1 MTTVQNEPIEV
12 QLRLERPGFTLDVD
26 VRLPGQGVSALFGP
40 SGCGKTTCLRAVA
53 GLERA
58 PQGRVVVAGEVWQDE
73 ARKQWLP
80 THRRALGYVFQ
91 EASLFPHLSVRGNVE
106 YGLRRLPAQRRRI
119 PLEQALELLGLQA
132 LLARAPAT
140 LSGGE
145 RQRARLAQLAAQDA
159 QTVLLDEP
167 LTHLDPAHQA
177 ALLGWTRAEAARG
190 RSVALTLHDPNWAA
204 GHCDR
209 LLFLYGDGRWQ
220 LGTPADLLTPTA
232 LEGLYGPGTAALWAR
247 GAPAQPV

>member
-1 MTTVQNEPIEV
+1 MTTMPNAPIEV
-12 QLRLERPGFTLDVD
+12 QLRLARPGFTLDID

-58 PQGRVVVAGEVWQDE
+58 PQGRVVVAREVWQDE

-145 RQRARLAQLAAQDA
+145 RQRVAIARALA
-159 QTVLLDEP
+159 T
-167 LTHLDPAHQA
+167 
-177 ALLGWTRAEAARG
+177 
-190 RSVALTLHDPNWAA
+190 SK
-204 GHCDR
+204 
-209 LLFLYGDGRWQ
+209 
-220 LGTPADLLTPTA
+220 
-232 LEGLYGPGTAALWAR
+232 
-247 GAPAQPV
+247 

>member
-1 MTTVQNEPIEV
+1 MTAMPNAPIEV
-12 QLRLERPGFTLDVD
+12 QLRLARPGFTLDID

-145 RQRARLAQLAAQDA
+145 RQRVAIARALATSPLLLA
-159 QTVLLDEP
+159 LDEP
-167 LTHLDPAHQA
+167 
-177 ALLGWTRAEAARG
+177 
-190 RSVALTLHDPNWAA
+190 AA
-204 GHCDR
+204 GMNPQETLELMHTIRRIKDEFNLAIILIEHDMNVVMNLCHR
-209 LLFLYGDGRWQ
+209 LLVLSYGKTIAE
-220 LGTPADLLTPTA
+220 GTPAEIKNNPTVINA
-232 LEGLYGPGTAALWAR
+232 YLGRSAVNA
-247 GAPAQPV
+247 

>member
-1 MTTVQNEPIEV
+1 MTAMPHAPIEV
-12 QLRLERPGFTLDVD
+12 QLRLARPGFTLDID

-145 RQRARLAQLAAQDA
+145 RQRVAIARALA
-159 QTVLLDEP
+159 T
-167 LTHLDPAHQA
+167 
-177 ALLGWTRAEAARG
+177 
-190 RSVALTLHDPNWAA
+190 SK
-204 GHCDR
+204 
-209 LLFLYGDGRWQ
+209 
-220 LGTPADLLTPTA
+220 
-232 LEGLYGPGTAALWAR
+232 
-247 GAPAQPV
+247 

>member
-1 MTTVQNEPIEV
+1 MTAMPNEPIEV
-12 QLRLERPGFTLDVD
+12 QLRLARPGFTLDVD

-145 RQRARLAQLAAQDA
+145 RQRVAIARALA
-159 QTVLLDEP
+159 TS
-167 LTHLDPAHQA
+167 
-177 ALLGWTRAEAARG
+177 R
-190 RSVALTLHDPNWAA
+190 
-204 GHCDR
+204 
-209 LLFLYGDGRWQ
+209 
-220 LGTPADLLTPTA
+220 
-232 LEGLYGPGTAALWAR
+232 
-247 GAPAQPV
+247 